1 MRLAVGNPA
10 KNKVQKAKVASTAN
24 LRPIA
29 LMLITTIP
37 NDYTVAELL
46 ALNRTAEKRE
56 TDA

>member
-10 KNKVQKAKVASTAN
+10 KNKVQKAKVASTTN

-37 NDYTVAELL
+37 SDYTVAELL